1 MLQAVVCERFP
12 GQAGGGAAPDKRS
25 RSGVCRLCLIH
36 KNVPAM
42 LASITTLLSRDGI
55 NVENLS
61 NKSRG
66 DYAYTIVDLSAPAD
80 QCVIDE
86 VTALENVIRVRVIQ

>member
-1 MLQAVVCERFP
+1 
-12 GQAGGGAAPDKRS
+12 
-25 RSGVCRLCLIH
+25 
-36 KNVPAM
+36 M

-66 DYAYTIVDLSAPAD
+66 DYAYTIVDLSAPGGP
-80 QCVIDE
+80 
-86 VTALENVIRVRVIQ
+86 VRHRRGDGAGRM